1 MLDTT
6 DKGQQTKDKIHD
18 KTDMRQKAANLQ
30 LQFML
35 HKDVLHMTA
44 LDKISTNDKMHTFRT
59 KIYRYRQLK
68 LHLVN
73 VFFDP

>member
-6 DKGQQTKDKIHD
+6 DKGQQTRDKIHD

-30 LQFML
+30 L

-44 LDKISTNDKMHTFRT
+44 CQNFI
-59 KIYRYRQLK
+59 
-68 LHLVN
+68 
-73 VFFDP
+73 